1 MGNKQSLQFN
11 NGELQVALKTI
22 QSLPSAQKWQGGT
35 IVPGKVDIMI
45 PAYTDQVLTVQG
57 EANLKSENIKRGVS
71 IYGIMGNAPEYK
83 ITFGE
88 VYFPG
93 TYSEETYEIAH
104 GLTSTPTHYGI
115 NGKIVGIVETTGNP
129 RPSIYIS
136 VDSVSMKVT
145 VPRLSGGCEINWV
158 AISKL

>member
-35 IVPGKVDIMI
+35 IVPGKEDIMI

-93 TYSEETYEIAH
+93 TYSEH
-104 GLTSTPTHYGI
+104 
-115 NGKIVGIVETTGNP
+115 
-129 RPSIYIS
+129 
-136 VDSVSMKVT
+136 MK
-145 VPRLSGGCEINWV
+145 
-158 AISKL
+158 

>member
-1 MGNKQSLQFN
+1 MWNKQSLQFN
-11 NGELQVALKTI
+11 NGELQVELKTI
-22 QSLPSAQKWQGGT
+22 QSLQRAQKCQGGT
-35 IVPGKVDIMI
+35 NVP
-45 PAYTDQVLTVQG
+45 G